1 MYREEYK
8 MIGAILGKDL
18 GVSNKEYLIIL
29 PQKDYDDLIK
39 KELELSNLKEFV
51 REYLKFNSK
60 DGNRIRQQMRLELEK
75 LCR

>member
-1 MYREEYK
+1 